1 MSQGLKEI
9 QFFIPIIPEEL
20 TREIENLLSLTP
32 IPNTFV
38 KEIRSMSE
46 EGQTLRGP
54 ELLVFHG
61 LHRRVYNGDKRT
73 AMWVGEG
80 NDCVEEQDIGRDP
93 NEKER
98 ERWLLLQER
107 TQTLRKRHT
116 LTTMM
121 NN

>member
-32 IPNTFV
+32 IPNTIV

-54 ELLVFHG
+54 ELGVLAAF
-61 LHRRVYNGDKRT
+61 
-73 AMWVGEG
+73 
-80 NDCVEEQDIGRDP
+80 
-93 NEKER
+93 
-98 ERWLLLQER
+98 
-107 TQTLRKRHT
+107 
-116 LTTMM
+116 
-121 NN
+121 